1 MANKVVNNNTDVPV
15 QTPTHV
21 VGHSAAG
28 LFVRQVPASIA
39 FSGASTDATNA
50 VTVVTSTTYTLL
62 ATDNNKLITFNNSA
76 TITVSLPATF
86 SVGFA
91 CSCVQIGAGK
101 IKFVPVVG
109 AEIRN
114 SDSHNG
120 SRAIYSA
127 LSLAVYSNAG
137 GNTAN
142 YSLSGDTATV
152 A

>member
-1 MANKVVNNNTDVPV
+1 MVNKVVNNLTDVP
-15 QTPTHV
+15 TARPTRV
-21 VGHSAAG
+21 VGHNAG
-28 LFVRQVPASIA
+28 GNFVGDAVSTLGWT
-39 FSGASTDATNA
+39 GASTDAVNA

-62 ATDNNKLITFNNSA
+62 ATDNNKLITFNNSG
-76 TITVSLPATF
+76 TITVSLPAVF

-101 IKFVPVVG
+101 IKFVVITG

-114 SDSHNG
+114 SDGHNG
-120 SRAIYSA
+120 SRAQYSA
-127 LSLAVYSNAG
+127 VSLAVYSNAG